1 MPRPASVQS
10 QDSLLGRDPVSRLG
24 QRRAHSCSPSRTPLP
39 PHNLHLVW
47 SWGPVG
53 GHTLRFVTV
62 FLGLIECWKVLL
74 TSIFSVTPFLRPAG
88 LSWRS
93 PAFCLRP
100 LAPFRCWRSSSP
112 GPWVVKNNLGHV
124 EFCLCAD
131 RTPSLQPKVPLH
143 CHLYHVPDEHRG
155 ASWSSRSSGEGEA
168 SGFSVGLWRKA
179 WGPSRRRGPCAWRP
193 DQAAQGLLE
202 MRRLWLRRACAAPFD
217 PGDGPRGPRQHPS
230 LSSSLSPIS
239 PSRLLPAV
247 LLGSSLPGGPWS
259 VCTGAKPGPWMC
271 QGRVQ
276 LGNRLSQTV
285 ARGGQHWAGG
295 RRWGVSS
302 HPRTPGLS
310 LTGFLPGPQSPHL

>member
-1 MPRPASVQS
+1 MPTGHLPS
-10 QDSLLGRDPVSRLG
+10 SLR
-24 QRRAHSCSPSRTPLP
+24 CPST
-39 PHNLHLVW
+39 
-47 SWGPVG
+47 
-53 GHTLRFVTV
+53 VT
-62 FLGLIECWKVLL
+62 CTMCQ
-74 TSIFSVTPFLRPAG
+74 TSTEGPAG
-88 LSWRS
+88 APGAQGRARQVASQLGSGG
-93 PAFCLRP
+93 RP
-100 LAPFRCWRSSSP
+100 G
-112 GPWVVKNNLGHV
+112 GPQG
-124 EFCLCAD
+124 
-131 RTPSLQPKVPLH
+131 
-143 CHLYHVPDEHRG
+143 G
-155 ASWSSRSSGEGEA
+155 G
-168 SGFSVGLWRKA
+168 
-179 WGPSRRRGPCAWRP
+179 GPCAWRP